1 MKRFKKRLALVLS
14 LAALLSF
21 TSCQMDISSLFENRD
36 PVQVEK
42 PDYETQT
49 VSYKDFT
56 LDLPASWGQIDAT
69 DGSDILVYTP
79 SESNSGGSTFNLSIE
94 PTDLGK
100 YTLVKFSDA
109 MRKSLPQQ
117 VAEIFPEAALSEFE
131 YSDFRAPCGDVFVA
145 EYTVTQPDGA
155 ATTYTQFYPLVDH
168 YLVSITAENKGDGAT
183 PAVADVARYAAST
196 LQVPQS

>member
-1 MKRFKKRLALVLS
+1 MKRFQKILALILA

-21 TSCQMDISSLFENRD
+21 TSCEMDISSLFQYRE
-36 PVQVEK
+36 PVQVEE
-42 PDYETQT
+42 PDYETQK
-49 VSYKDFT
+49 VSYKGFT
-56 LDLPASWGQIDAT
+56 VELPASWGRIDAA

-79 SESNSGGSTFNLSIE
+79 SEGGAGGSTFNLSAE

-117 VAEIFPEAALSEFE
+117 VAEIFPDATLSEFK
-131 YSDFRAPCGDVFVA
+131 YSDFRASYGDVFVA
-145 EYTVTQPDGA
+145 EYTVTQPDGS

-168 YLVSITAENKGDGAT
+168 YLVSITAEDKGDGT
-183 PAVADVARYAAST
+183 SPAVADVARYAAST

>member
-1 MKRFKKRLALVLS
+1 MKRFQKILALALA

-21 TSCQMDISSLFENRD
+21 TSCEIDISSLFEYRE

-49 VSYKDFT
+49 VTYKGFT
-56 LDLPASWGQIDAT
+56 LELPASWGQIDAA

-79 SESNSGGSTFNLSIE
+79 SESKSGSSTFNLSIE

-117 VAEIFPEAALSEFE
+117 VAEIFPEATLSEFE
-131 YSDFRAPCGDVFVA
+131 YSDFRTSYGDVFVA
-145 EYTVTQPDGA
+145 EYTVTQPDGL

-168 YLVSITAENKGDGAT
+168 YLVSITAEDKGDGVS
-183 PAVADVARYAAST
+183 PDVADVARYAAST
-196 LQVPQS
+196 LQIPQS